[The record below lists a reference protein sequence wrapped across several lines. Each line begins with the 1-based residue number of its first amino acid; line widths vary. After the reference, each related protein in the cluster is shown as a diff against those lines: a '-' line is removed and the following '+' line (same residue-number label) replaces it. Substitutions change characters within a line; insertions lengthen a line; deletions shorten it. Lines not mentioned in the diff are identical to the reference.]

1 MCNLSKGVEAKG
13 IARGRIE
20 GRAEGRAEG
29 KIEGK
34 VEGILSSIKNLMSNM
49 GWSVEQAMAA
59 LGVPESDYSKY
70 MGLLNQ

>member
-13 IARGRIE
+13 IARGRSE
-20 GRAEGRAEG
+20 GRAEG
-29 KIEGK
+29 
-34 VEGILSSIKNLMSNM
+34 ILLSIKNLMSNM
-49 GWSVEQAMAA
+49 GWSVEQAIAA